1 MHNIGIQDNL
11 LSMDYTT
18 PLIGQYYLCKS
29 YLDQDGQIQGF
40 YGPRIKIPKAG
51 NVVRFDLGDTK
62 ICNKGLADDI
72 RRF

>member
-1 MHNIGIQDNL
+1 MYNIGIQDNL
-11 LSMDYTT
+11 LSMDHTT
-18 PLIGQYYLCKS
+18 PLIGQYQWCGS
-29 YLDQDGQIQGF
+29 YLDQEGQIQGG

-62 ICNKGLADDI
+62 ICNKSLANDI